1 MTMKEECLICILQ
14 KHAGKNHE
22 NSVLYEIPV
31 PFNEVFLFKKIT
43 HIDLIDLLADR
54 AVRFS

>member
-1 MTMKEECLICILQ
+1 MKEECLICILQ